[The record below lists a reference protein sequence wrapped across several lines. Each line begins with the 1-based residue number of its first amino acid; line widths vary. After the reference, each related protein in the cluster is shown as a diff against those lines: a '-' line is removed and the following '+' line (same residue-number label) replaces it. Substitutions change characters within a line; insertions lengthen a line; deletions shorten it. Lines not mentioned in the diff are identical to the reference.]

1 MSELNPYQQP
11 TADVAAPNPA
21 AAFVVGEPGKV
32 SIGDA
37 MGWFG
42 QGKALLTGNWGL
54 VIGALIV
61 VALLNAAVQFI
72 PFIGWLAGMFLMT
85 LLYAGLVRMFH
96 RLDSEGSAEFADL
109 FAGFSEKTGPLVILA
124 LIQLA
129 LYVVVIIA
137 AVAIMFMVIGLD
149 ADMIS
154 AMEAGRMPDPAASG
168 AAIGLSVAAMFVMFV
183 ALGFLFYFSI
193 PLVFLGDMGPGEA
206 LATSFKACLKNLL
219 PLILYGIVATLLV
232 VVASIPFML
241 GLLFAMPLLA
251 GAYYASFKQVFAE

>member
-1 MSELNPYQQP
+1 M
-11 TADVAAPNPA
+11 
-21 AAFVVGEPGKV
+21 
-32 SIGDA
+32 SIGDV
-37 MGWFG
+37 GWFG
-42 QGKALLTGNWGL
+42 QGKALLTELGL
-54 VIGALIV
+54 IGALIV

-124 LIQLA
+124 LIQMA

-154 AMEAGRMPDPAASG
+154 AMEVGRMPDPAASG